1 LKALVK
7 SYPIIRK
14 YTDRIDQEI
23 DDLIS
28 IEEPMEIRLQ
38 FFEIEWKEISLVV
51 TMRTPG
57 HDFDLASGFL
67 FNEGIISN
75 VKDILKVEYCSEN
88 EDQNVVKVQLQKE
101 VDFSHVTTDR
111 SFIANSSCGVCG
123 KTSIEQVTCSAE
135 AITEM
140 GILFKEEA
148 IFNLSEKISKEQIAF
163 KYSGG
168 IHASFLFDMGG
179 DLLSVHE
186 DIGRHNALDKA
197 IGYYLRKEEKLD
209 KKVLL
214 VSGRLSYELTQ
225 KAAMA
230 RIPII
235 IAFGAPSSLAID
247 LAKELNITICGFA
260 KPKQFNVY
268 HDDQR
273 ILSI

>member
-1 LKALVK
+1 MKALVK

-38 FFEIEWKEISLVV
+38 YFDLEWKETQLVV

-57 HDFDLASGFL
+57 HDFDLATGFL
-67 FNEGIISN
+67 FNEGIIHN
-75 VKDILKVEYCSEN
+75 AKDILKMQYCSEN
-88 EDQNVVKVQLQKE
+88 EDLNVLKIQLQKE
-101 VDFSHVTTDR
+101 VAFSHVSTER

-163 KYSGG
+163 KYTGG
-168 IHASFLFDMGG
+168 IHASFIFDLNGE
-179 DLLSVHE
+179 LLTVHE

-197 IGYYLRKEEKLD
+197 IGHYVQKGEKLD

-260 KPKQFNVY
+260 KSKQFNVY

-273 ILSI
+273 ILSL